1 MRLIGIVSVKPG
13 GVLGETILTQDGGM
27 MLRQGVT
34 LTQRYIDKLIDLGIG
49 YLYVEDDMLS
59 DICPQDPEF
68 LKIKSSA
75 VKLLSK
81 SFTNLQYNDTKPE
94 LNNTIKVIT
103 DMVEYL
109 LNNKEICNNHLTE
122 IKTHDNYTYVH
133 SLNTCVIALF
143 FGVQL
148 SYTRSMLVDLG
159 VGALLHDIGKT
170 KIPTDILNKTGK
182 LTEAEFSIMKQHST
196 MGFEITE
203 KLDYISDR
211 AKRVI
216 LEHHERIDGSGY
228 PKGLIG
234 KKISKFAKIAAISD
248 VYDAIV
254 SDRVYRKGVSG
265 NEAYEFIL
273 GGAGTFFDWEL
284 VNVFKNNFSIYPLGV
299 CVKLS
304 NGLEGF
310 VVKDNKGFPDRP
322 IVRITYNHEGL
333 AIEPIELDLVDKIN
347 ICIERVLI

>member
-1 MRLIGIVSVKPG
+1 MRLIGMISAKPG
-13 GVLGETILTQDGGM
+13 DILGETVLTQDGSI
-27 MLRQGVT
+27 MLRQGVI
-34 LTQRYIDKLIDLGIG
+34 LTRRYIDKLVELGIG
-49 YLYVEDDMLS
+49 YVYIEDDLLE
-59 DICPQDPEF
+59 DIKPQDPKF
-68 LKIKSSA
+68 LEIKSGV

-81 SFTNLQYNDTKPE
+81 SFVNLQYNEAKPE
-94 LNNTIKVIT
+94 LNSTVQIIT

-109 LNNKEICNNHLTE
+109 LSNKEITNNHLTE

-143 FGVQL
+143 FGVQM
-148 SYTRSMLVDLG
+148 SYPRSMLVDLG

-170 KIPTDILNKTGK
+170 KIPKSILNKTTR
-182 LTEAEFSIMKQHST
+182 LTEEEYGVMQQHS
-196 MGFEITE
+196 MLGYELTE
-203 KLDYISDR
+203 NLNYISER
-211 AKRVI
+211 SRRII

-228 PKGLIG
+228 PRGING
-234 KKISKFAKIAAISD
+234 KRINKLAKIAAISD

-254 SDRVYRKGVSG
+254 SDRVYRKGISG

-284 VNVFKNNFSIYPLGV
+284 VSIFKNNFSIYPLGV

-310 VVKDNKGFPDRP
+310 VVRDNKGFPDRP
-322 IVRITYNHEGL
+322 IVRITYNSEGR
-333 AIEPIELDLVDKIN
+333 AIEPIEIDLVEKIDV
-347 ICIERVLI
+347 CIEKMLI